1 MNIALYGFMGVGKT
15 TVGKLLAER
24 LGYTFIDMD
33 DEIEKTAGMSV
44 SEIFTR
50 LGEPSFRQMESK
62 LIEELSRKDGYVIAC
77 GGGAIAN
84 PYNAER
90 LSASAGM
97 VYLTAEVDEI
107 IKRTSGDNSRPLLNV
122 PNPHEVVSNL
132 LADRALTYKKYAE
145 IIVDTTGFS
154 PEEVVSAIVEA
165 IR

>member
-1 MNIALYGFMGVGKT
+1 LNIALYGFMGVGKT

-33 DEIEKTAGMSV
+33 DEIEKMAGMSI

-62 LIEELSRKDGYVIAC
+62 LIEDISRKDGYVIAC

-97 VYLTAEVDEI
+97 VYLTAQVDEI

-122 PNPHEVVSNL
+122 PNPHEVASSL
-132 LADRALTYKKYAE
+132 LADREPTYKRYAD
-145 IIVDTTGFS
+145 IIVDTTGFT
-154 PEEVVSAIVEA
+154 PEEVVSAILEA